1 MQIPDSIM
9 NKTLTSVNVN
19 GRYVAPYSFYGQ
31 SSLSSISAKTG
42 ILFVDEYSFG
52 NCTSL
57 TDNSLDFNK
66 LKYIGPFA
74 FSGCSGLSG
83 AMYLNNVWYIGKGAF
98 ADTNISE
105 ILLDSYT
112 CILGSTDAIPSS
124 VTAIKVP
131 PSYVDAYKS
140 SIGWSEFAS
149 IIVAR

>member
-9 NKTLTSVNVN
+9 NKTLTSVNIN
-19 GRYVAPYSFYGQ
+19 GRYVAPYSFFGQ

-42 ILFVDEYSFG
+42 ILLVDEYSFG

-57 TDNSLDFNK
+57 TTNSLSFEK
-66 LKYIGPFA
+66 LKYIGPYA

-83 AMYLNNVWYIGKGAF
+83 ALYLNSVWYIGAGAF

-105 ILLDSYT
+105 ILLDTYT
-112 CILGSTDAIPSS
+112 CILGSDAIPSS

-131 PSYVDAYKS
+131 SSYVDAYKS
-140 SIGWSEFAS
+140 STNWSKYAN
-149 IIVAR
+149 IIVSK